1 VTWNDGSWR
10 WRYECNITVNTG
22 WIFCNSDFV
31 CWAVLHFGFT
41 VHIEQAGQIITQ
53 LSLVLLEN
61 DKLSYLDYGPVPV
74 FEKPDGCQC
83 SVAAGNRE
91 IF

>member
-1 VTWNDGSWR
+1 MDILQLGFCLSGSPAFWVYGSHR
-10 WRYECNITVNTG
+10 TG
-22 WIFCNSDFV
+22 
-31 CWAVLHFGFT
+31 
-41 VHIEQAGQIITQ
+41 GQIITQ

-61 DKLSYLDYGPVPV
+61 DKLSYLDFGPVPV
-74 FEKPDGCQC
+74 FEKPDGYQC